1 MFDAKIGGGNR
12 QEGPGTSCNSRK
24 LESAFRK
31 EKTYDE
37 EMSKEQSSQR
47 LKKAKIIWA
56 INIKLIFMILSWC
69 K

>member
-37 EMSKEQSSQR
+37 EMSKEHRNQLR
-47 LKKAKIIWA
+47 
-56 INIKLIFMILSWC
+56 KLS
-69 K
+69 KTKES